1 VSRQLGAV
9 LGVALL
15 VVVVGTPGPSEAL
28 AAFDRGWTF
37 AAACLATI
45 AAGAVLLGRV
55 RPTEVAEA
63 PAVAMPEHDADD
75 EEAAALRPQD
85 PTPGPVPAWTALAV
99 VPLQGGLA
107 IDALVDALRRALGD
121 VAVLRAGEESLER
134 LGNRPAHPT
143 LLVGGPPGDR
153 WTAECLRSA
162 DHVLCVTGGGPVPLE
177 LHARPELRGADVVLL
192 EGAAGT
198 RGFGLWL
205 DVLAARSGHVLRVEH
220 LQGDAARVARRLTGR
235 AVGLVLSGGGARG
248 LSHVGVIEELLA
260 AGVPID
266 RVGGASMGAFIGGM
280 LATGMDAE
288 EIDARCYEEWVRR
301 SPLSDYR
308 FPRISLI
315 RGDKARSMLERTFGD
330 TRVEAAMRSFS
341 CVSCDLVSGDLVVHR
356 RGSLAE
362 AVGASISVPGLVPP
376 LARDGRLLVD
386 GGVLDN
392 LPVGAV
398 GAGAEGPLIAVDI
411 TARVRPVQP
420 GDEQLRLRETLVR
433 TLTLGSADTSAAARR
448 HADLVI
454 KPADIGAGF
463 LEFHQLDRLRDEG
476 RRAAAAALEAA
487 PAPVFGASI

>member
-1 VSRQLGAV
+1 
-9 LGVALL
+9 
-15 VVVVGTPGPSEAL
+15 
-28 AAFDRGWTF
+28 
-37 AAACLATI
+37 
-45 AAGAVLLGRV
+45 V
-55 RPTEVAEA
+55 RPTEVASA
-63 PAVAMPEHDADD
+63 PAVAMPEHVAED
-75 EEAAALRPQD
+75 EEDAAVPAQD
-85 PTPGPVPAWTALAV
+85 PTPGRVPAWRSLAV

-121 VAVLRAGEESLER
+121 VAVVRAGEESLER
-134 LGNRPAHPT
+134 LGAARA

-162 DHVLCVTGGGPVPLE
+162 DHVVCVTGGGPVPLD
-177 LHARPELRGADVVLL
+177 LRARPELRGADVVLL

-205 DVLAARSGHVLRVEH
+205 DVLAARSGHVVRVEH
-220 LQGDAARVARRLTGR
+220 LEGDAARVARRLTGR

-248 LSHVGVIEELLA
+248 FSHIGAIEELLA

-266 RVGGASMGAFIGGM
+266 RVGGASMGAFIGAM
-280 LATGMDAE
+280 LAMGMDAE

-315 RGDKARSMLERTFGD
+315 RGDKARSMLERTFGA
-330 TRVEAAMRSFS
+330 RRIEAATRSFS

-356 RGSLAE
+356 RGSMAE

-376 LARDGRLLVD
+376 LARGGRLLVD

-420 GDEQLRLRETLVR
+420 GDEPLRLRETLMR
-433 TLTLGSADTSAAARR
+433 TLTLGSADTAAAARR
-448 HADLVI
+448 HSDLVI

-476 RRAAAAALEAA
+476 RRAAAAALEEA
-487 PAPVFGASI
+487 PASLFGP